1 MTFYN
6 GTTTADDLVNLIADQ
21 LIATGAWI
29 DADPVL
35 DGTDTN
41 LTDVVGAER
50 VVAHATD
57 ANFYVYLSRRVSFN
71 GNTSNAR
78 FNEVRVQVSS
88 GWDAGAH
95 APTGT
100 IYTSG
105 IPLEAWN
112 RYSSSYPYYS
122 TTTTGSGNKSG
133 QFWAWVDDFGF
144 TVLSTWDA
152 SGFLD
157 YTSIFNLER
166 NSGKEYSDGY
176 TNFFH
181 AAYANTDP
189 EVRHSN
195 GGTYYRARYFENAQ
209 ASSGFGDL
217 GRAESMRPFNQQGY
231 SLGSAVKTFFA
242 AFKSDGNSK
251 VYFQFP
257 FYSNNQDSNKPSLIA
272 QTDRWFIVGVSQ
284 GLADGDL
291 VDFVN
296 GAEVWKYLVK
306 TPQSPDSTAYLP
318 VAIRYA

>member
-21 LIATGAWI
+21 LIATGAWM
-29 DADPVL
+29 DADLALNGVDAVPGDAL
-35 DGTDTN
+35 
-41 LTDVVGAER
+41 GAER

-57 ANFYVYLSRRVSFN
+57 PNFYVYLSRRVSWN

-78 FNEVRVQVSS
+78 FNEVRVQVAS
-88 GWDAGAH
+88 GWDLGTH

-100 IYTSG
+100 VYTSG

-112 RYSSSYPYYS
+112 RFSSSYSYYS
-122 TTTTGSGNKSG
+122 TTTIGSDNKGG
-133 QFWAWVDDFGF
+133 QFWAWIDDFGF
-144 TVLSTWDA
+144 TVLSTWDS

-157 YTSIFNLER
+157 YTSFFNLER

-181 AAYANTDP
+181 SAYANTDP
-189 EVRHSN
+189 EVRHSSS
-195 GGTYYRARYFENAQ
+195 GTYYRARYYENEQ
-209 ASSGFGDL
+209 ATSGWGDL
-217 GRAESMRPFNQQGY
+217 GRAESMRPFNQQAY
-231 SLGSAVKTFFA
+231 VHSTAAKTFFA

-257 FYSNNQDSNKPSLIA
+257 FYSNNEDAAKPSLIA
-272 QTDRWFIVGVSQ
+272 QTDRWFVVGVSQ

-318 VAIRYA
+318 IALRYA